1 MKALLITKDG
11 FRKWLEVENDAP
23 VIVIPQYA
31 DTDFA
36 DAIMLVDPVVTEIKT
51 YRKEFYRERT
61 FLNEDE
67 QIVVIYKERY

>member
-11 FRKWLEVENDAP
+11 FRKWFEIEKDVP
-23 VIVIPQYA
+23 YIFIPEYA
-31 DTDFA
+31 DIDFA
-36 DAIMLVDPVVTEIKT
+36 DAIMSVDPAVTEIKT

-67 QIVVIYKERY
+67 QLVGIYKEHY